1 TSSMYRAVTELQSSW
16 LSPEAHRG
24 TSSVLPCSS
33 SSRGIRAS
41 TRPGAIHTTT
51 TAGTRHSG
59 TSRPSTTL
67 GNAPINWK
75 PTTRTATGPNEGGG
89 PVGGL
94 HSFEP
99 LRLLLLVDDEV
110 DLRLTG
116 RHSREH
122 LVPDA
127 EGLLG
132 LGDHRAFQR
141 IEFGVAALDERDRDD
156 VVPATAMGRYP
167 TGQIDCLAN
176 VLLPALE
183 LERVDACQ
191 LPIDSEVDA
200 GGDIVGDLPTPLG
213 LGVPHVDHLGYLSDC
228 ALTTDIALAKGWR
241 SCAANGRWGHF
252 AGQAG

>member
-1 TSSMYRAVTELQSSW
+1 
-16 LSPEAHRG
+16 
-24 TSSVLPCSS
+24 
-33 SSRGIRAS
+33 
-41 TRPGAIHTTT
+41 
-51 TAGTRHSG
+51 
-59 TSRPSTTL
+59 
-67 GNAPINWK
+67 
-75 PTTRTATGPNEGGG
+75 
-89 PVGGL
+89 
-94 HSFEP
+94 
-99 LRLLLLVDDEV
+99 
-110 DLRLTG
+110 
-116 RHSREH
+116 
-122 LVPDA
+122 
-127 EGLLG
+127 
-132 LGDHRAFQR
+132 
-141 IEFGVAALDERDRDD
+141 
-156 VVPATAMGRYP
+156 MGRYP